1 MLTIKIVIGLDVHKK
16 MIAVAVLYPGME
28 QVSERLTIENTP
40 ETIRKLVERLSAQG
54 PVVFCYEA
62 GPCGYTVHRQITAMG
77 HVCEVIAPA
86 LTPRRPG
93 DRVKTDQRDADKL
106 ARLFRAGELTLIR
119 IPTREEEAVRDLVR
133 VREDALGDRLRA
145 RHRLSK
151 FLLRQGRL
159 YPAATPWGAVH
170 HVWLRSQRFD
180 LAALQSTFEAYMRHL
195 QIADEHLLELN
206 QQVEELAQTPL
217 YQRAVRYLRCLKG
230 IDTLSA
236 LTLVAE
242 IQDFQ
247 RFPRAPSLMAFTGL
261 VGSEYSS
268 GGRVVRGSITKVG
281 NPHVRRILVEAAWHS
296 RQPSARVSH
305 LLADR
310 RRGCP
315 LEVKQIAYR
324 AQQRLYRKYWRLI
337 QRGKRPQVAVV
348 ACARELAGFI
358 WAISRHFP
366 QGAAA

>member
-1 MLTIKIVIGLDVHKK
+1 MITIKIVVGMDVHKK
-16 MIAVAVLYPGME
+16 TIAVAVLFPGMD
-28 QVSERLTIENTP
+28 QIGERSTIENTP
-40 ETIRKLVERLSAQG
+40 EAIRKLVQRLSAQG
-54 PVVFCYEA
+54 PVIFCYEA
-62 GPCGYTVHRQITAMG
+62 GPCGYTVHRQITEMG

-93 DRVKTDQRDADKL
+93 DRVKTDARDAEKL
-106 ARLFRAGELTLIR
+106 ARLFRAGELTIIR

-133 VREDALGDRLRA
+133 AREDALVDRLRA

-151 FLLRQGRL
+151 LLLRQGRL
-159 YPAATPWGAVH
+159 YQQTKNWGVAH
-170 HVWLRSQRFD
+170 WAWIRSQRFD
-180 LAALQSTFEAYMRHL
+180 LAPLQSTLEAYQRHL
-195 QIADEHLLELN
+195 QEADEHLLDLDK
-206 QQVEELAQTPL
+206 QVEALAKMPI
-217 YQRAVRYLRCLKG
+217 YQRPVRYLRCLKG

-242 IQDFQ
+242 IQDFD
-247 RFPRAPSLMAFTGL
+247 RFHRAPSFMAFTGL
-261 VGSEYSS
+261 TGSEYSS
-268 GGRVVRGSITKVG
+268 GDRVIRGSITKVG

-296 RQPSARVSH
+296 RQPSAGVSH

-315 LEVKQIAYR
+315 LEIKQIAYR
-324 AQQRLYRKYWRLI
+324 AQQRLHRKYWRLI

-348 ACARELAGFI
+348 ACARELGGFI

-366 QGAAA
+366 QAKAA